1 MQSIGAAS
9 SLWRYPVKSLLGE
22 TLDALAFDGRGV
34 VGDRIFAV
42 RNRAGKF
49 GSGKNTRRF
58 ARIEGLLRMSASSD
72 ADSVSLQLPDGR
84 VMSND
89 HPDLNQALSSLLEQ
103 EVTLVREEAVSHLD
117 AGPVHL
123 ISTSALHW
131 LRGLLPESRIDE
143 RRFRPNILLST
154 TGVGVVEH
162 DWLGKTLSFSGGLRL
177 QISGLTERCVMTG
190 MRQFELPD
198 DLMIPRTIGE
208 HMQFNFGVYAQVIEP
223 GVLRQGEHAFLE

>member
-1 MQSIGAAS
+1 MQSIGVAS

-22 TLDALAFDGRGV
+22 TIDALAFDERGV
-34 VGDRIFAV
+34 EGDRIFAV
-42 RNRAGKF
+42 RNGAGKF

-58 ARIEGLLRMSASSD
+58 ARMEGLLTMSARWD
-72 ADSVSLQLPDGR
+72 AGSVLLRLPDGR

-89 HPDLNQALSSLLEQ
+89 HPDLNQALSSVLGQ
-103 EVTLVREEAVSHLD
+103 EVELVREAAVSHLD

-131 LRGLLPESRIDE
+131 LRGLLPESLIDE

-154 TGVGVVEH
+154 SGVGVVEH

-177 QISGLTERCVMTG
+177 HISGLTERCVMTG
-190 MRQFELPD
+190 MRQSDLPD
-198 DLMIPRTIGE
+198 DLMITRAIGE
-208 HMQFNFGVYAQVIEP
+208 HTQFNFGVYAQVMEP
-223 GVLRQGEHAFLE
+223 GILRQGEHAFLE